1 MIWCL
6 GPLFILMSGW
16 FKTCLS
22 VSLAVGHV
30 PSTNI
35 GWLSDPKF
43 IHNLTW
49 TTFIVLMSCL
59 DPFHSDVKL
68 RPLPFWCKAFS
79 MPLHFQH
86 LELNGACVILSCH
99 TCQHIVPSLCFM
111 PDLLERQSL
120 FLIVTVIEKYWNMV
134 KVKLW
139 TQIKWLMVISHR
151 TIYTQ
156 TPRLTDWLFLFFAQ
170 WVSLECHTAWPEHF
184 SGCLFSVLL
193 LTSILCQAL
202 VNYMIQWF
210 LRFFQVLFYLNDFL
224 PELSVFTDT
233 FFLCFFSVF
242 VYLSHYFPSWS
253 FVFLVLSIVFLIF
266 IDQNIGL

>member
-30 PSTNI
+30 PSANV
-35 GWLSDPKF
+35 GWLSLKSDFPRPQN
-43 IHNLTW
+43 HPQSNLDYFHCTD
-49 TTFIVLMSCL
+49 VLLGPLSFWCQTY
-59 DPFHSDVKL
+59 
-68 RPLPFWCKAFS
+68 RPLPFWYKAFS

-86 LELNGACVILSCH
+86 LELNGACVILACH

-156 TPRLTDWLFLFFAQ
+156 THWLTVFVLHS
-170 WVSLECHTAWPEHF
+170 VSHCLAW
-184 SGCLFSVLL
+184 
-193 LTSILCQAL
+193 T
-202 VNYMIQWF
+202 F
-210 LRFFQVLFYLNDFL
+210 LR
-224 PELSVFTDT
+224 VFIQCVA
-233 FFLCFFSVF
+233 F
-242 VYLSHYFPSWS
+242 
-253 FVFLVLSIVFLIF
+253 
-266 IDQNIGL
+266 G